1 MKPKVKVNV
10 GDYVSERIEGHS
22 GKMSGI
28 VIYVHPK
35 GLYYTAEF
43 VGPTGL
49 TFRESFTGVRYLTTA
64 YR

>member
-1 MKPKVKVNV
+1 MKLDVKV
-10 GDYVSERIEGHS
+10 GDYVHERIEGIS

-35 GLYYTAEF
+35 GRYYTAEF

-49 TFRESFTGVRYLTTA
+49 TFRESFTGVKYKTTS
-64 YR
+64 YK